1 MSVECTSCGHL
12 IADGQVRCGKCGEP
26 APRELK
32 PTAVAGQP
40 ATGAADAKVPFGTS
54 AARAIEDAHEAALE
68 APVPKGTFASVAP
81 QATPAFAARPEPV
94 QEPAPA
100 PEARPPAVPREY
112 AEPSVKDPAQSSSQR
127 LKQARPPVRP
137 PFLASESLREDL
149 SPLWP
154 GKQTIRY
161 TLQAAGALGAFAS
174 VLVAFD
180 QPVGWLCALACV
192 AMAALSRVQ
201 LDYQKRALFVA
212 ALAGSALAAVSASR
226 VALGA
231 GSDDPLLVLACSLLP
246 AALLFR
252 SWYRGARIARG
263 VVGLTLALAF
273 AWAALTSHRGLLA
286 LGFTWQSW
294 LPALAW
300 SLFCLLCLLSLLAFM
315 GDETTGGCHV
325 WAYGISLWFG
335 LFACLRWAMERDG
348 LPELNGSAAALGL
361 AEAAFASALA
371 IALAQ
376 LGARVYVAR
385 SRLMPN
391 AS

>member
-12 IADGQVRCGKCGEP
+12 IPEGQVRCGKCGAP
-26 APRELK
+26 APREPL
-32 PTAVAGQP
+32 
-40 ATGAADAKVPFGTS
+40 S
-54 AARAIEDAHEAALE
+54 APALE
-68 APVPKGTFASVAP
+68 RQVDPPAATILTVPVEEPGEPIDTPVPKGTFASVAP
-81 QATPAFAARPEPV
+81 QPTPAFAPRPEAS
-94 QEPAPA
+94 QELRATTPSV
-100 PEARPPAVPREY
+100 EARGAAREQSK
-112 AEPSVKDPAQSSSQR
+112 EPSEPVAARSPAQSSSQR
-127 LKQARPPVRP
+127 LKQVRPAARP

-154 GKQTIRY
+154 GKQEILY
-161 TLQAAGALGAFAS
+161 TMQLAGALGALAS

-180 QPVGWLCALACV
+180 QPVGWLCALIC
-192 AMAALSRVQ
+192 AAIAGLSRLE
-201 LDYQKRALFVA
+201 LDYRKRALFVA
-212 ALAGSALAAVSASR
+212 GIAGTALVAACAGR

-231 GSDDPLLVLACSLLP
+231 GGDDPLLVVACSFLP

-252 SWYRGARIARG
+252 SWYRSARVARA
-263 VVGLTLALAF
+263 VVAVTLVLAF
-273 AWAALTSHRGLLA
+273 AWAGLTSHRGLLA

-315 GDETTGGCHV
+315 GDETTGGCHI
-325 WAYGISLWFG
+325 WAFGISLWFG
-335 LFACLRWAMERDG
+335 LFSCLRWAMEREDS
-348 LPELNGSAAALGL
+348 PELSESAAALGL
-361 AEAAFASALA
+361 TEAALASALA

>member
-1 MSVECTSCGHL
+1 M
-12 IADGQVRCGKCGEP
+12 
-26 APRELK
+26 
-32 PTAVAGQP
+32 
-40 ATGAADAKVPFGTS
+40 
-54 AARAIEDAHEAALE
+54 IEEAHEAAPE

-81 QATPAFAARPEPV
+81 QPTPALVARPEASHALLAREQARLDESRPLTSAKESS
-94 QEPAPA
+94 EPIATRGA
-100 PEARPPAVPREY
+100 
-112 AEPSVKDPAQSSSQR
+112 AQSSSQR
-127 LKQARPPVRP
+127 IKQVRAAVRP

-154 GKQTIRY
+154 GKQTILL
-161 TLQAAGALGAFAS
+161 TLQLAGVLGALAS

-180 QPVGWLCALACV
+180 QPVGWLCALTCAV
-192 AMAALSRVQ
+192 MAALSR
-201 LDYQKRALFVA
+201 LDLEYKKRALFVA
-212 ALAGSALAAVSASR
+212 GLTGSALAAVCAGR

-231 GSDDPLLVLACSLLP
+231 GGDDPLLVVACSLLP

-252 SWYRGARIARG
+252 SWYRNARVARAL
-263 VVGLTLALAF
+263 VALTLVLALA
-273 AWAALTSHRGLLA
+273 WAGLTSHRGLLA

-300 SLFCLLCLLSLLAFM
+300 SAFCILCLLSLLAFM

-325 WAYGISLWFG
+325 WAFGISAWFG

-348 LPELNGSAAALGL
+348 SPALSQSAAALGL
-361 AEAAFASALA
+361 TEAALASALA

-376 LGARVYVAR
+376 LGARIYVAR